1 MNAVHNVCITHGA
14 FLPSFPLE
22 EMSLDDLEHTALS
35 PHRFQAVIQK
45 YDGHSTEPL
54 LTRKFVP
61 RVQPRQSGGAAMKTA
76 IDEMALIPGGRFLLT
91 STFSGN
97 LFLWD
102 LGFNAGSHM
111 KSLPIAMLETNEG
124 SQGVFDMDNFWFNC
138 GPIRADSGG
147 IYVVTESNFTAQ
159 YANISHVIFSLRRH
173 I

>member
-35 PHRFQAVIQK
+35 PHRFQAVIQE

-61 RVQPRQSGGAAMKTA
+61 WVQPRQSGGAAMKTA

-111 KSLPIAMLETNEG
+111 KSLPIAMLETTNEG
-124 SQGVFDMDNFWFNC
+124 SQEVFDVDNFWFNC
-138 GPIRADSGG
+138 GPMADSGG

-159 YANISHVIFSLRRH
+159 YANISHVIFSL
-173 I
+173 